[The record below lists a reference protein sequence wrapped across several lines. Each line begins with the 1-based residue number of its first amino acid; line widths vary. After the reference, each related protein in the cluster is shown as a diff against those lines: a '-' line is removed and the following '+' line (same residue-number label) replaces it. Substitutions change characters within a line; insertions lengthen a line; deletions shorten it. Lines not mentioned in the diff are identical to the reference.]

1 MAEIWLAIPDAE
13 KEERFQVQL
22 AVLLPGHELVF
33 HSAVSAMPRDHS
45 PDAIVLDLGGL
56 YANYGDPH
64 FTRMHTDYAL
74 AKHPSATLL
83 VTSAMG
89 SYMAQVV
96 ADMRDEGLP
105 VLQVAHS
112 VDGIVHGL
120 IRAGV
125 VDAPDGWVEAAAE
138 AASWGMLTV
147 PGEDAAYAEWQ
158 ARAEAGGE

>member
-1 MAEIWLAIPDAE
+1 MPKIWLSSPDEDEMDAWTQRLRE
-13 KEERFQVQL
+13 MFPR
-22 AVLLPGHELVF
+22 AVIETYY
-33 HSAVSAMPRDHS
+33 AVAGMPRDYS

-158 ARAEAGGE
+158 ALAEAGGE